1 MFKFDD
7 RVPIKIKE
15 SLVSHRGYHDVNDSL
30 SRPLENTLDAYREAF
45 KELRY
50 AECDITCSTDGI
62 IYLCHDRNFSRL
74 STSSGES
81 KSNVDIISLK
91 SAEIDSIELTNRT
104 HPTRLESVLRLAG
117 EMSKGSHTCK
127 LVIEIKPNAPE
138 RTLLI
143 LLKQFEDNPSL
154 LNHVGVFMSF
164 NHNIVK
170 RFREKY
176 DKSAEKH
183 AAFVKYRPK
192 FIILCRSK
200 QVLFNVKNRE
210 KSLKTDMCDS
220 MIDYRKNSD
229 IARIEKEQNGKFDGF
244 YLQLSKDML
253 DKDGLDSL
261 KRLSSKYTIGV
272 WGSARLGDPDSLK
285 TATRLCSGGVRFVN
299 TDLPENFFTSSL

>member
-15 SLVSHRGYHDVNDSL
+15 SLVSRRGYHDVTDSL

-74 STSSGES
+74 SISSGET
-81 KSNVDIISLK
+81 KSNVDVISLK
-91 SAEIDSIELTNRT
+91 SDDIDSIELTNRT
-104 HPTRLESVLRLAG
+104 HPSRLQSVLLLAKS
-117 EMSKGSHTCK
+117 MSGSQTCK
-127 LVIEIKPNAPE
+127 LVIEIKPSAPE
-138 RTLLI
+138 RMLLI

-154 LNHVGVFMSF
+154 LNNVGVFMSF

-170 RFREKY
+170 RFREMY

-200 QVLFNVKNRE
+200 QVAFNVKNRE
-210 KSLKTDMCDS
+210 KCLETDMCDS
-220 MIDYRKNSD
+220 MIDYRNKTD

-285 TATRLCSGGVRFVN
+285 TATRLCSSGVRFVN
-299 TDLPENFFTSSL
+299 TDLPENFFSSSL